1 MPALNAY
8 AASKAALEAYA
19 LGLAAELAGTGV
31 TVNIVRPGPV
41 DTAMP
46 AWILASH
53 PPRSAPGCTTGSW
66 QMHDADLLASPDQ
79 PARMIADL
87 VTGDTTGQ
95 IVGAGTP
102 TTISA

>member
-1 MPALNAY
+1 MSYLATAV
-8 AASKAALEAYA
+8 
-19 LGLAAELAGTGV
+19 LGLRVVDVGLAGTGV

-46 AWILASH
+46 AWILAQ
-53 PPRSAPGCTTGSW
+53 PPAQIGAGL
-66 QMHDADLLASPDQ
+66 HDRFVAMRDAGLMASPDQ

-95 IVGAGTP
+95 IAGASTP
-102 TTISA
+102 ARSPDNQPG